1 MGVVSYKKRKD
12 RFMPKPKRTLAGAVG
27 LTKSGWKIV
36 DRSAGST
43 TLSSA
48 LSLEEVEEMKE
59 ANTSTGFLS
68 AGSSIFSTALL
79 EIALPKPASA
89 AATDSKVHKK

>member
-1 MGVVSYKKRKD
+1 MGIVSYKKRKD
-12 RFMPKPKRTLAGAVG
+12 GVMPKPKRTLAGAFG
-27 LTKSGWKIV
+27 LTKRGWKIV

-48 LSLEEVEEMKE
+48 LSPEEVKEMKD

-68 AGSSIFSTALL
+68 AGSSVFSSAALL
-79 EIALPKPASA
+79 GITFPKPASA
-89 AATDSKVHKK
+89 PKVDKK

>member
-1 MGVVSYKKRKD
+1 
-12 RFMPKPKRTLAGAVG
+12 MPKPKRTLAGAVG
-27 LTKSGWKIV
+27 LTKSGWKVV

-48 LSLEEVEEMKE
+48 LSPEEVDEMKK

-68 AGSSIFSTALL
+68 AGSSIFSTAGFLQ
-79 EIALPKPASA
+79 IALPKTGFCAR
-89 AATDSKVHKK
+89 D